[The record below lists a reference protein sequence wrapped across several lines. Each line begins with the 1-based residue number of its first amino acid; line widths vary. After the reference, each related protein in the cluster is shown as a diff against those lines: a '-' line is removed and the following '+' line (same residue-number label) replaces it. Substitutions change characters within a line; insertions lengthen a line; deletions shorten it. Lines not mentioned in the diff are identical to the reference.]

1 MSAVIRIVMLKELRE
16 SLRDRRTLLTSLV
29 LGPVFAPL
37 FFILVL
43 KLALARQVSAQDEAV
58 PVTVANAA
66 AAPNFVQSLR
76 ESGLTVTL
84 RDGGDAQIRRWIA
97 EGDGLVV
104 LSVPAGF
111 GERFTSGEPAAIIL
125 YADGA
130 DSQAERHAARVQQA
144 IASYA
149 GAIAGLRLQARGISP
164 TVVQPVVVDTVDV
177 STPSARATLLLGMLS
192 YVILLVTL
200 LGGLYLAIDATAGE
214 RERGS
219 LEALLTVPAAREQLI
234 WGKIAAAAVMM
245 AGALALVTVSIAA
258 ALEYVPLET
267 FGMSANFGP
276 GVAWR
281 VFLTVLPFALVGAA
295 LLTVVASFTRTY
307 KEAQSWLGVVMLVPT
322 VPIAI
327 AGVLDVQPQ
336 ASLMLV
342 PSLSQHLL
350 IQALMRGEALPAAW
364 IALSV
369 AGTLVLGLLLAWLA
383 GNLYRREAIL
393 GG

>member
-1 MSAVIRIVMLKELRE
+1 MNAVMRIVMLKELRE

-43 KLALARQVSAQDEAV
+43 KLALSRQVAAQDEAV

-66 AAPNFVQSLR
+66 GAPNFVQALV
-76 ESGLTVTL
+76 ESGLAVTL
-84 RDGGDAQIRRWIA
+84 K
-97 EGDGLVV
+97 EGDDAAIRAWIEEGEGLVV
-104 LSVPAGF
+104 LRIPANF
-111 GERFTSGEPAAIIL
+111 AERFAAGQPAPVVL

-130 DSQAERHAARVQQA
+130 DARADRYAARIERAVNG
-144 IASYA
+144 YA
-149 GAIAGLRLQARGISP
+149 ATIGALRLQARGVSP
-164 TVVQPVVVDTVDV
+164 AVAQAIVVDSVDV

-219 LEALLTVPAAREQLI
+219 LEALLSVPARREHLI
-234 WGKIAAAAVMM
+234 WGKIAASAAMM
-245 AGALALVTVSIAA
+245 ALALALVTASVAV

-267 FGMSANFGP
+267 FGMSANFGAA
-276 GVAWR
+276 VAWR
-281 VFLTVLPFALVGAA
+281 VYLAVLPFALVGAA
-295 LLTVVASFTRTY
+295 LLTVVASFTKTY

-327 AGVLDVQPQ
+327 AGVLDVEPQ
-336 ASLMLV
+336 AHLMLV

-350 IQALMRGEALPAAW
+350 IQSLMRCDPLPAAW
-364 IALSV
+364 IALSAAATLALGLALAWV
-369 AGTLVLGLLLAWLA
+369 AGR
-383 GNLYRREAIL
+383 LYRREAIL

>member
-1 MSAVIRIVMLKELRE
+1 MNAVIRIVMLKELRE

-43 KLALARQVSAQDEAV
+43 KLALARSVAAQEEAV

-66 AAPNFVQSLR
+66 AAPNFVQALR
-76 ESGLTVTL
+76 EAGLEVTL
-84 RDGGDAQIRRWIA
+84 KDGDDAGIRGWIA
-97 EGDGLVV
+97 DSGGLVV
-104 LSVPAGF
+104 VSVPANF
-111 GERFTSGEPAAIIL
+111 GERFASGEPAPILL

-149 GAIAGLRLQARGISP
+149 SSIAALRLQARGIAP
-164 TVVQPVVVDTVDV
+164 TVAQPVVVDTVDV

-219 LEALLTVPAAREQLI
+219 LEALLTVPAAREHLI
-234 WGKIAAAAVMM
+234 WGKIAASAVMM
-245 AGALALVTVSIAA
+245 ALALALVTLSIAA
-258 ALEYVPLET
+258 ALRFVPLET

-281 VFLTVLPFALVGAA
+281 VFLAVVPFALVGAA
-295 LLTVVASFTRTY
+295 LLTVVASFTKSY

-327 AGVLDVQPQ
+327 AGVLEVEPR
-336 ASLMLV
+336 APLMLV
-342 PSLSQHLL
+342 PSLSQHLV
-350 IQALMRGEALPAAW
+350 IQALMRGDALPGSW
-364 IALSV
+364 VALSV
-369 AGTLVLGLLLAWLA
+369 AGTLALGLLLAWLA